1 MSLLLNGLAA
11 SNGIAIAPAYLLV
24 GSDLSVQKQHTNDKD
39 HEVTRLHD
47 SFAFSRQELRRIRDQ
62 AHERLGQRAAA
73 VVDTQLAM
81 LGDPALF
88 AMMRQEIM
96 QSGVTAE
103 WAVKQT
109 ADHYLT
115 IFEKQNDNDY
125 LQARGTA
132 MRDVAKR
139 LLSHLM
145 AVELPDPQKL
155 DHRAIIVAA
164 NITPT
169 DTAQF
174 DRRYVA
180 GLVTDTGGR
189 TSHFT
194 IMSRTL
200 SLPVVVGTKTATTEI
215 QNGDLLI
222 VDGIHGKV
230 IVRPTEEELEQYR
243 LLAGKF
249 AREQE
254 AWGAVRNQQT
264 ISADGRH
271 FEVAANVGTLADMED
286 ARKNGAEGIGL
297 LRTEFLY
304 MNQSRLPS
312 EEEQFRAYK
321 QFVAGMN
328 EKRVVART
336 LDVGGDKRLGMV
348 PLPSEANP
356 YLGFRAIRIGLARPE
371 ILRPQLRA
379 LLRASVYGRLAIMFP
394 MVATLEEFHQARAI
408 LEEERA
414 QLSSAG
420 VPLAQN
426 VELGMML
433 EIPAVAM
440 MADIFAPEVDFF
452 SIGSNDLIQY
462 LFAADRGN
470 PRVAYLYQELHPAVL
485 RTVKRV
491 IDAAHAEGKWVGMC
505 GEMAGNPL
513 AAPLLMGMGLDEFS
527 MNSNR
532 ILQIRSL
539 IKKMNTRQL
548 QPLVHR
554 ALNAQSAPE
563 VAELVRYA
571 GDVVEYLLFG
581 EQVALGAFAGRV
593 AYASRAAARYRDGAV
608 SEALEPRESHYGDEV
623 ADVEAVRGRVEA
635 YVAGDHVVFEVFF
648 KLLVVARPLD
658 EAAIP
663 QNLQRVCVHRL

>member
-109 ADHYLT
+109 TDHYLT

-271 FEVAANVGTLADMED
+271 FEVAANVGALADMED

-563 VAELVRYA
+563 VAELVRT
-571 GDVVEYLLFG
+571 
-581 EQVALGAFAGRV
+581 ALPELNR
-593 AYASRAAARYRDGAV
+593 
-608 SEALEPRESHYGDEV
+608 
-623 ADVEAVRGRVEA
+623 
-635 YVAGDHVVFEVFF
+635 
-648 KLLVVARPLD
+648 
-658 EAAIP
+658 
-663 QNLQRVCVHRL
+663 

>member
-24 GSDLSVQKQHTNDKD
+24 GSDLPVQKQHTNDKD

-96 QSGVTAE
+96 QSGVIAE

-155 DHRAIIVAA
+155 GHRAIIVAA

-304 MNQSRLPS
+304 MNQSRLSS

-348 PLPSEANP
+348 PLLSEANP

-414 QLSSAG
+414 RLNSAG

-563 VAELVRYA
+563 VAELVRT
-571 GDVVEYLLFG
+571 
-581 EQVALGAFAGRV
+581 
-593 AYASRAAARYRDGAV
+593 
-608 SEALEPRESHYGDEV
+608 
-623 ADVEAVRGRVEA
+623 
-635 YVAGDHVVFEVFF
+635 
-648 KLLVVARPLD
+648 
-658 EAAIP
+658 AIP
-663 QNLQRVCVHRL
+663 ELNR

>member
-24 GSDLSVQKQHTNDKD
+24 GSDLSIQKQHTNDKD

-47 SFAFSRQELRRIRDQ
+47 SFALSKQELRVIRDQ
-62 AHERLGQRAAA
+62 AHQQLGQRAAT

-88 AMMRQEIM
+88 DAIKQLISNEAL
-96 QSGVTAE
+96 TAE
-103 WAVKQT
+103 WAVKKVEE
-109 ADHYLT
+109 HYLD
-115 IFEKQNDNDY
+115 IFEHQNDNDY

-139 LLSHLM
+139 LLSHLLS
-145 AVELPDPQKL
+145 VSLPDPKQL
-155 DHRAIIVAA
+155 DHRAIFVAK

-174 DRRYVA
+174 NRHFVA

-200 SLPVVVGTKTATTEI
+200 SLPVVVGTGDATSKI
-215 QNGDLLI
+215 HNGDLLI

-230 IVRPTEEELEQYR
+230 VVNPSEDELEHYR

-254 AWGAVRNQQT
+254 AWGALRDQQT
-264 ISADGRH
+264 VSLNGRH
-271 FEVAANVGTLADMED
+271 FEVAANVGTVADIED
-286 ARKNGAEGIGL
+286 ARNNGAEGIGL

-304 MNQSRLPS
+304 MNQTRLPG
-312 EEEQFRAYK
+312 EDEQFAAYK
-321 QFVAGMN
+321 QFVSGMN
-328 EKRVVART
+328 QQRVVART
-336 LDVGGDKRLGMV
+336 LDIGGDKRLGMV
-348 PLPSEANP
+348 PLPEEANP
-356 YLGFRAIRIGLARPE
+356 YLGFRAIRVGLAKPE

-394 MVATLEEFHQARAI
+394 MVATIEEFRQARAI
-408 LEEERA
+408 LDEEKVKLKEE
-414 QLSSAG
+414 G
-420 VPLAQN
+420 VAVADN
-426 VELGMML
+426 IEVGMML
-433 EIPAVAM
+433 EIPAVAA
-440 MADIFAPEVDFF
+440 MADLFAQEVDFF

-470 PRVAYLYQELHPAVL
+470 ARVAYLYQELHPAVL

-513 AAPLLMGMGLDEFS
+513 ATPLLMGMGLDEFS
-527 MNSNR
+527 MNSSR
-532 ILQIRSL
+532 ILYIRAL
-539 IKKMNTRQL
+539 IKKLNTRQL

-554 ALNAQSAPE
+554 ALAAKTAPE
-563 VAELVRYA
+563 VTALVKEFVP
-571 GDVVEYLLFG
+571 G
-581 EQVALGAFAGRV
+581 
-593 AYASRAAARYRDGAV
+593 
-608 SEALEPRESHYGDEV
+608 LEDE
-623 ADVEAVRGRVEA
+623 
-635 YVAGDHVVFEVFF
+635 
-648 KLLVVARPLD
+648 
-658 EAAIP
+658 
-663 QNLQRVCVHRL
+663 

>member
-24 GSDLSVQKQHTNDKD
+24 GSDLPVQKQHTNDKD

-200 SLPVVVGTKTATTEI
+200 SLPVVVGTKIATTEI

-414 QLSSAG
+414 RLSSAG
-420 VPLAQN
+420 IPLAQN

-440 MADIFAPEVDFF
+440 MADIFATEVDFF

-527 MNSNR
+527 MNSNQ

-563 VAELVRYA
+563 VAELVRT
-571 GDVVEYLLFG
+571 
-581 EQVALGAFAGRV
+581 
-593 AYASRAAARYRDGAV
+593 
-608 SEALEPRESHYGDEV
+608 
-623 ADVEAVRGRVEA
+623 
-635 YVAGDHVVFEVFF
+635 
-648 KLLVVARPLD
+648 
-658 EAAIP
+658 AIP
-663 QNLQRVCVHRL
+663 ELNR

>member
-24 GSDLSVQKQHTNDKD
+24 GSDLPVQKQHTNDKD

-73 VVDTQLAM
+73 VVDPQLAM

-96 QSGVTAE
+96 QSGVIAE

-155 DHRAIIVAA
+155 GHRAIIVAA

-271 FEVAANVGTLADMED
+271 FEVAANVGTLADMKD

-304 MNQSRLPS
+304 MNQSRLLS

-348 PLPSEANP
+348 PLLSEANP

-414 QLSSAG
+414 RLNSAG

-563 VAELVRYA
+563 VAELVRT
-571 GDVVEYLLFG
+571 
-581 EQVALGAFAGRV
+581 
-593 AYASRAAARYRDGAV
+593 
-608 SEALEPRESHYGDEV
+608 
-623 ADVEAVRGRVEA
+623 
-635 YVAGDHVVFEVFF
+635 
-648 KLLVVARPLD
+648 
-658 EAAIP
+658 AIP
-663 QNLQRVCVHRL
+663 ELNR

>member
-24 GSDLSVQKQHTNDKD
+24 GSDLPVQKQHTNDKD

-96 QSGVTAE
+96 QSGVIAE

-155 DHRAIIVAA
+155 SHRAIIVAA

-563 VAELVRYA
+563 VAELVRT
-571 GDVVEYLLFG
+571 
-581 EQVALGAFAGRV
+581 ALPELNR
-593 AYASRAAARYRDGAV
+593 
-608 SEALEPRESHYGDEV
+608 
-623 ADVEAVRGRVEA
+623 
-635 YVAGDHVVFEVFF
+635 
-648 KLLVVARPLD
+648 
-658 EAAIP
+658 
-663 QNLQRVCVHRL
+663 

>member
-24 GSDLSVQKQHTNDKD
+24 GSDLPVQKQHTNDKD

-200 SLPVVVGTKTATTEI
+200 SLPVVVGTKTGTTEI

-264 ISADGRH
+264 ISADSRH

-563 VAELVRYA
+563 VAELVRT
-571 GDVVEYLLFG
+571 
-581 EQVALGAFAGRV
+581 ALPELNR
-593 AYASRAAARYRDGAV
+593 
-608 SEALEPRESHYGDEV
+608 
-623 ADVEAVRGRVEA
+623 
-635 YVAGDHVVFEVFF
+635 
-648 KLLVVARPLD
+648 
-658 EAAIP
+658 
-663 QNLQRVCVHRL
+663 

>member
-109 ADHYLT
+109 TDHYLT

-379 LLRASVYGRLAIMFP
+379 LLRASVYGQLAIMFP

-563 VAELVRYA
+563 VAELVRT
-571 GDVVEYLLFG
+571 
-581 EQVALGAFAGRV
+581 ALPELNR
-593 AYASRAAARYRDGAV
+593 
-608 SEALEPRESHYGDEV
+608 
-623 ADVEAVRGRVEA
+623 
-635 YVAGDHVVFEVFF
+635 
-648 KLLVVARPLD
+648 
-658 EAAIP
+658 
-663 QNLQRVCVHRL
+663 

>member
-24 GSDLSVQKQHTNDKD
+24 GSDLPVQKQHTNDKD

-155 DHRAIIVAA
+155 DHRAIIVVA

-200 SLPVVVGTKTATTEI
+200 SLPVVVGTKIATTEI

-420 VPLAQN
+420 IPLAQN

-440 MADIFAPEVDFF
+440 MADIFATEVDFF

-527 MNSNR
+527 MNSNQ

-563 VAELVRYA
+563 VAELVRT
-571 GDVVEYLLFG
+571 
-581 EQVALGAFAGRV
+581 
-593 AYASRAAARYRDGAV
+593 
-608 SEALEPRESHYGDEV
+608 
-623 ADVEAVRGRVEA
+623 
-635 YVAGDHVVFEVFF
+635 
-648 KLLVVARPLD
+648 
-658 EAAIP
+658 AIP
-663 QNLQRVCVHRL
+663 ELNR

>member
-24 GSDLSVQKQHTNDKD
+24 GSDLPVQKQHTNDKD

-200 SLPVVVGTKTATTEI
+200 SLPVVVGTKIATTEI

-420 VPLAQN
+420 IPLAQN

-440 MADIFAPEVDFF
+440 MADIFATEVDFF

-527 MNSNR
+527 MNSNQ

-563 VAELVRYA
+563 VAELVRTA
-571 GDVVEYLLFG
+571 I
-581 EQVALGAFAGRV
+581 
-593 AYASRAAARYRDGAV
+593 
-608 SEALEPRESHYGDEV
+608 LELNR
-623 ADVEAVRGRVEA
+623 
-635 YVAGDHVVFEVFF
+635 
-648 KLLVVARPLD
+648 
-658 EAAIP
+658 
-663 QNLQRVCVHRL
+663 

>member
-24 GSDLSVQKQHTNDKD
+24 GSDLPVQKQHTNDKD

-73 VVDTQLAM
+73 VVDIQLAM

-96 QSGVTAE
+96 QSGVIAE

-155 DHRAIIVAA
+155 GHRAIIVAA

-563 VAELVRYA
+563 VAELVRT
-571 GDVVEYLLFG
+571 
-581 EQVALGAFAGRV
+581 ALPELNR
-593 AYASRAAARYRDGAV
+593 
-608 SEALEPRESHYGDEV
+608 
-623 ADVEAVRGRVEA
+623 
-635 YVAGDHVVFEVFF
+635 
-648 KLLVVARPLD
+648 
-658 EAAIP
+658 
-663 QNLQRVCVHRL
+663 

>member
-24 GSDLSVQKQHTNDKD
+24 GSDLPVQKQHTNDKD

-47 SFAFSRQELRRIRDQ
+47 SFALSRQELRRIRDQ

-96 QSGVTAE
+96 QSGVIAE

-155 DHRAIIVAA
+155 GHRAIIVAA

-304 MNQSRLPS
+304 MNQSRLLS

-348 PLPSEANP
+348 PLLSEANP

-414 QLSSAG
+414 RLNSAG

-563 VAELVRYA
+563 VAELVRT
-571 GDVVEYLLFG
+571 
-581 EQVALGAFAGRV
+581 
-593 AYASRAAARYRDGAV
+593 
-608 SEALEPRESHYGDEV
+608 
-623 ADVEAVRGRVEA
+623 
-635 YVAGDHVVFEVFF
+635 
-648 KLLVVARPLD
+648 
-658 EAAIP
+658 AIP
-663 QNLQRVCVHRL
+663 ELNR

>member
-24 GSDLSVQKQHTNDKD
+24 GSDLPVQKQHTNDKD

-145 AVELPDPQKL
+145 AVELPDLQKL

-513 AAPLLMGMGLDEFS
+513 VAPLLMGMGLDEFS

-563 VAELVRYA
+563 VAELVRT
-571 GDVVEYLLFG
+571 
-581 EQVALGAFAGRV
+581 
-593 AYASRAAARYRDGAV
+593 
-608 SEALEPRESHYGDEV
+608 
-623 ADVEAVRGRVEA
+623 
-635 YVAGDHVVFEVFF
+635 
-648 KLLVVARPLD
+648 
-658 EAAIP
+658 AIP
-663 QNLQRVCVHRL
+663 ELNR